1 MLFWGVKVVP
11 LKFLNGYQPPFT
23 DNGVHRWV
31 HSTLQ
36 SPCKRSSL
44 LVEGSFSRKSEK
56 NDFVFCAN
64 PKAMEN
70 EQDRPYNS
78 FTYNQMQTSGKPQ
91 EIGIHHWAS
100 KSKIKGCIVMN
111 ALKWKASARSQKKNL
126 LHLPRYSLREKIW
139 TRR

>member
-1 MLFWGVKVVP
+1 MGTNP
-11 LKFLNGYQPPFT
+11 LLQIMGFT
-23 DNGVHRWV
+23 DECTPLCNPPAKGH
-31 HSTLQ
+31 HCLQ
-36 SPCKRSSL
+36 REASVGNQK
-44 LVEGSFSRKSEK
+44 KI
-56 NDFVFCAN
+56 DFVYCAN

-126 LHLPRYSLREKIW
+126 LHLPRYSLSEKIW
-139 TRR
+139 TRRQKTCHLENIQRKEV